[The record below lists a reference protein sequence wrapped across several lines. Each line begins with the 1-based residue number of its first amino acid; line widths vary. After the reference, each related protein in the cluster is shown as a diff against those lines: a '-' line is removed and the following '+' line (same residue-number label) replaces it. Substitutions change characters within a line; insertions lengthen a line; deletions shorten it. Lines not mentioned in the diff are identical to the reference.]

1 MKKCQK
7 FRCEICN
14 YESNYKSNL
23 TKHLQTYKHKMLVDG
38 KLMYYNNCICG
49 KTYKHLTSLYRHKK
63 ICHQSQ
69 LQETKTTNELI
80 QNLLKKN
87 DELMA
92 KIGEGSV
99 VNNITN
105 IKNDTVTF
113 KIYLDS
119 NCKDAISLEHFA
131 KNLNIGMADYMTQIK
146 NGYTKGVGE
155 VIVKNLNQIEFKD
168 RPIHCTDVKNQK
180 FYVKNKDWEAK
191 DGGAVAKKLFPL
203 VTATLITN
211 LNKIWEEEY
220 GEDWSNKDKE
230 WNEYSKTIL
239 ILTQMKETKKM
250 IKDKL
255 KAINYIS
262 ENIYVKMD
270 QLLQE

>member
-1 MKKCQK
+1 MSLRFVCKA
-7 FRCEICN
+7 CN
-14 YESNYKSNL
+14 YSSNHKSNY

-38 KLMYYNNCICG
+38 KLMYANNCVCG
-49 KTYKHLTSLYRHKK
+49 KGYKHLTSLYRHKK
-63 ICHQSQ
+63 ICKLSQ

-80 QNLLKKN
+80 QHLLQKN
-87 DELMA
+87 DELMT

-105 IKNDTVTF
+105 IKNDSITF

-119 NCKDAISLEHFA
+119 NCKDALSLDHFA
-131 KNLNIGMADYMTQIK
+131 KNLNIGMSDYMSQMTK
-146 NGYTKGVGE
+146 GYANGVGE

-168 RPIHCTDVKNQK
+168 RPIHCTDVENQQ
-180 FYVKNKDWEAK
+180 FYVKNKDWEVE
-191 DGGAVAKKLFPL
+191 DGGSVVKKLFPL
-203 VTATLITN
+203 VTATLVAN

-220 GEDWSNKDKE
+220 GEDWSDKDAE
-230 WNEYSKTIL
+230 WNEYSKTLL
-239 ILTQMKETKKM
+239 ILTQMKDTKKM

-255 KAINYIS
+255 KALNYIS
-262 ENIYVKMD
+262 EKIYVKMD